1 MENKFIRSNFNGLAK
16 EVYDWDFISI
26 SPFFKEEFRTKTAE
40 KEIIDAYLHSA
51 ECLYICMRSENNPDP
66 SIKVMRMNQMCMPFL
81 FLCRHTIELL
91 IKAVLNK
98 KQGKVKKI
106 HKLKELWEK
115 LTKEITVKD
124 NDFNMLIDVLNIID
138 DDGCKLRYS
147 NDGKGNNYNEK
158 PCFVR
163 SDLILETTK
172 NLYDFLIEQI

>member
-1 MENKFIRSNFNGLAK
+1 MYAIFIFVQTYNR
-16 EVYDWDFISI
+16 I
-26 SPFFKEEFRTKTAE
+26 T
-40 KEIIDAYLHSA
+40 
-51 ECLYICMRSENNPDP
+51 
-66 SIKVMRMNQMCMPFL
+66 
-81 FLCRHTIELL
+81 
-91 IKAVLNK
+91 VLNK

-106 HKLKELWEK
+106 HKLKELWEE
-115 LTKEITVKD
+115 LTKEINVKD

-172 NLYDFLIEQI
+172 NLYNFLIEQVFTKKVWDSPFQFYIISKIEKEGIKWRKL